1 MKCRQAM
8 ANAMPPPSQP
18 PPLLYSGRR
27 RFEGQQQQQRHSN
40 EQLRVLTDVPSPRER
55 TTRSRPPQRTA
66 RGSVVCG
73 YSVVSF
79 LAMEFGFDELEAW
92 RRLRQEGMIL
102 PDAFDE
108 EESFES
114 RAVTLGP
121 PPPSFIGSPGRSY
134 STNSSEPRPSDASL
148 VVHVGHDGR
157 AGEGAGRAS
166 TGGELHHFKEVW
178 GAGLAAGTVSLPLV
192 KSDAY
197 SESSKSVGA
206 VECWEDQARLMSERV
221 RARLELGP
229 KMGTYSDLSKY
240 S

>member
-1 MKCRQAM
+1 M
-8 ANAMPPPSQP
+8 AHTMPLPSQP

-27 RFEGQQQQQRHSN
+27 RFEGQQQQRHSN
-40 EQLRVLTDVPSPRER
+40 EQLRVLADVPSPRER
-55 TTRSRPPQRTA
+55 LARSGPPQRTA
-66 RGSVVCG
+66 RGSIVCG

-108 EESFES
+108 EESFKS
-114 RAVTLGP
+114 RAVTIGP
-121 PPPSFIGSPGRSY
+121 PPPIFIGSPGRSY
-134 STNSSEPRPSDASL
+134 STNSSEARPSDASL
-148 VVHVGHDGR
+148 VVHVERDGRR
-157 AGEGAGRAS
+157 AGEGACGAS

-178 GAGLAAGTVSLPLV
+178 GAGPAAGTV

-229 KMGTYSDLSKY
+229 KMS
-240 S
+240 